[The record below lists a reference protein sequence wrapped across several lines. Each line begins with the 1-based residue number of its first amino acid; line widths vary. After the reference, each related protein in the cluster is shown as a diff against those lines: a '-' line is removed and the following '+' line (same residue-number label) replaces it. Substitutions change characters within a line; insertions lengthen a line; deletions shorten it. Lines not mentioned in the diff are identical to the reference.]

1 MGSDTCLH
9 MREHECRRERLQ
21 NKKRQQREKTFN
33 KHFSKR
39 PSEVRTFLGLQATV
53 RKQRETECVREP
65 EKGGGG

>member
-1 MGSDTCLH
+1 MQEGETAK
-9 MREHECRRERLQ
+9 Q
-21 NKKRQQREKTFN
+21 KKAFN